1 MFYAPVKKGDQLV
14 NCFLNEKLNLAF
26 RVSCSEGQK
35 SGKVK
40 HSTVWQCYFCSNH
53 YARKDRN
60 DRHIE
65 NCAGRL
71 GYFYNLNIQSLFM
84 FEENLKYKGDI
95 PLVAYIDFE
104 ITTPTDTC
112 LDPENRNLYA
122 VSFVIVFAFHLDL
135 PQIDRV
141 IIECSFGH
149 SLQKL
154 NDLSYLTCDQL
165 EFITRE
171 QIQQLKCLRVWFTKK
186 RKKFQSPKRSAAN

>member
-14 NCFLNEKLNLAF
+14 NCFLSEKLNLAF

-53 YARKDRN
+53 YARKDRY

-65 NCAGRL
+65 NCAGHL
-71 GYFYNLNIQSLFM
+71 GYVYNLNTQSLFM

-112 LDPENRNLYA
+112 LDPENRTLYA
-122 VSFVIVFAFHLDL
+122 VSFVIVFAFHPDL

-165 EFITRE
+165 VFG
-171 QIQQLKCLRVWFTKK
+171 L
-186 RKKFQSPKRSAAN
+186 RKKEKNSNLQNVQLQIKGRCRLLAKMVQC